1 MDGRS
6 KAPVKFMYQPQEALL
21 VHYDVPV
28 HSRGEGYS
36 TVAVVGFVV
45 CGLCWCN
52 HSSKCSRTSTTDLPG
67 AAGGIDYFW

>member
-28 HSRGEGYS
+28 HSRGEG
-36 TVAVVGFVV
+36 V
-45 CGLCWCN
+45 
-52 HSSKCSRTSTTDLPG
+52 P
-67 AAGGIDYFW
+67 